1 MVVLVMGLEVL
12 TKHIG
17 LDNEDKLGYDV
28 GSFDG
33 MTNEKICRSIARK
46 SLEETDRYRYGG
58 TSMRSIKLNSRQRR
72 GFSLI

>member
-33 MTNEKICRSIARK
+33 MTNEKSVGPLPENLLKKRID
-46 SLEETDRYRYGG
+46 TDMVGPVCG
-58 TSMRSIKLNSRQRR
+58 P
-72 GFSLI
+72 